1 MKKLCFLSLVMLVLA
16 ITSCKKENAK
26 DSNGTVEFSVSL
38 GSSSLLKSTSADS
51 TAVASAIVVT
61 IEDLNGK
68 VLYNSERVELYNMN
82 GSYISKPLS
91 LVPGNYKLTKFM
103 VVDKNSNVLYLTPV
117 SGSAKAYLVNKPLAI
132 SFAVAKDQTT
142 KISPEVISAKGS
154 QPQDFGYATFSFNV
168 VKTFNFLMGVFVYNS
183 TSQNF
188 ELTSATVTVS
198 SDSSSTFTKT
208 IKAVTDTFTVRDG
221 LSRYILKVTK
231 DGYQTWS
238 DTLSA
243 SELKLYYSSLDKG
256 PLKVI
261 LLKSSG
267 NDGLVAYYKF
277 NQDVRDYSGNNNNG
291 TYYGRKYYS
300 FGHNQDTLSSIDL
313 NGSTDYVVV
322 KNSNSL
328 NSISRQITLCAWVCP
343 SSFYGNGS
351 NSFIS
356 KITPNNSAIFSLG
369 LSSDLYNGGGHYE
382 NSRFIFYVGTST
394 GTYPVTTTGDASTTD
409 CKYVYFQ
416 YQLNKWYFVVGTY
429 DGSIAKLYV
438 NGELKA
444 WRSFTG
450 NIVAFNDDVYIG
462 KYPHMDRSYYDY
474 TSAKIDEA
482 RIYSRSLSQD
492 EILQLYKQR

>member
-1 MKKLCFLSLVMLVLA
+1 MKRMYFLSLFMLMLSV
-16 ITSCKKENAK
+16 ISCKKENTK

-38 GSSSLLKSTSADS
+38 GSSNLLKSTSADS
-51 TAVASAIVVT
+51 MSVASAIVVT

-132 SFAVAKDQTT
+132 SFAVAKDQAT
-142 KISPEVISAKGS
+142 KIGPEVISAKGS

-198 SDSSSTFTKT
+198 SDSSSTFTKA

-261 LLKSSG
+261 LQKSSG

-277 NQDVRDYSGNNNNG
+277 NQDVKDYSGNNNNG
-291 TYYGRKYYS
+291 TYYGRKFYG
-300 FGHNQDTLSSIDL
+300 FGINQDTLSSLDL

-322 KNSNSL
+322 KNSPSL
-328 NSISRQITLCAWVCP
+328 NTIGKQVTLGAWVCP
-343 SSFYGNGS
+343 SSFYGNGA
-351 NSFIS
+351 NSIIS
-356 KITPNNSAIFSLG
+356 KFDNIVTTEYNLTFC
-369 LSSDLYNGGGHYE
+369 SDFYNGGGSKI
-382 NSRFIFYVGTST
+382 NSSFQFCVITDKGTFV
-394 GTYPVTTTGDASTTD
+394 VTTTGGSDFQ
-409 CKYVYFQ
+409 YNYFQ
-416 YQLNKWYFVVGTY
+416 YQPYNWYYVVGTY
-429 DGSIAKLYV
+429 DGSYIKLYV
-438 NGELKA
+438 NGVLKA
-444 WRSFTG
+444 WRS
-450 NIVAFNDDVYIG
+450 AFGTILTSNGDVFIG
-462 KYPHMDRSYYDY
+462 KHPNLTRPDYDF
-474 TSAKIDEA
+474 TKGKIDEA
-482 RIYSRSLSQD
+482 RIYSRALSQD
-492 EILQLYKQR
+492 EIIQLYKLK